1 MTAPRWIVKFE
12 VKPGSWVYVPTKQVA
27 GYGRQVHDELLK
39 RYSCPNYYFH
49 LQSGGHLAALHHHI
63 NDHFFAHLDIKNF
76 FGSISRTRITRSLK
90 DILSYQ
96 IARDVAK
103 KSTVPVSNEQSYGH
117 CLPYGF
123 VQSPL
128 LASICLHRSYLG
140 KIIERLHHSGYVRI
154 SLYMDDLIISG
165 MNEAITKTAFEL
177 LKKSA
182 PRSHFELNIT
192 KEAKPQPLIECFN
205 IYLSHRLLEI
215 THRRLIEFSERH
227 NANDNRFVRD
237 GIIAYIK
244 SVNPT
249 QLSAFN
255 HLTAI

>member
-1 MTAPRWIVKFE
+1 MTAPRWVVKFE
-12 VKPGSWVYVPTKQVA
+12 VKPSSWVYVPTKQVA
-27 GYGRQVHDELLK
+27 DYGRQVHDELLK
-39 RYSCPNYYFH
+39 RYSCPSYYFH

-76 FGSISRTRITRSLK
+76 FGSMSRTRITRSLK

-103 KSTVPVSNEQSYGH
+103 KSTVPVSNGQSYSH

-182 PRSHFELNIT
+182 SKSHFELNAT

-205 IYLSHRLLEI
+205 IYLSHRSLEI
-215 THRRLIEFSERH
+215 TYNRLISFSEQYR
-227 NANDNRFVRD
+227 ASDNEFVHD
-237 GIIAYIK
+237 GIIGYIN
-244 SVNPT
+244 SVNPA
-249 QLSAFN
+249 QLSIFSQ
-255 HLTAI
+255 LI

>member
-1 MTAPRWIVKFE
+1 MTAPRWVVKFE

-27 GYGRQVHDELLK
+27 DYGRQVHDELLK
-39 RYSCPNYYFH
+39 RYSCPSYYFH

-103 KSTVPVSNEQSYGH
+103 KSTVPVSNGQGHSH

-128 LASICLHRSYLG
+128 LASICLHRSHFG
-140 KIIERLHHSGYVRI
+140 KVIEKLHQTGYVRI
-154 SLYMDDLIISG
+154 SLYMDDLIVSG
-165 MNEAITKTAFEL
+165 MNEAITKMAFEL

-182 PRSHFELNIT
+182 SKSHFELNAT
-192 KEAKPQPLIECFN
+192 KEAKQQPQIECFN
-205 IYLSHRLLEI
+205 ISLSHRLLEI
-215 THRRLIEFSERH
+215 THRRLIEFSERYH
-227 NANDNRFVRD
+227 ANDNQFVRE
-237 GIIAYIK
+237 GIIGYIK

-249 QLSAFN
+249 QLAVFN
-255 HLTAI
+255 QLTSI